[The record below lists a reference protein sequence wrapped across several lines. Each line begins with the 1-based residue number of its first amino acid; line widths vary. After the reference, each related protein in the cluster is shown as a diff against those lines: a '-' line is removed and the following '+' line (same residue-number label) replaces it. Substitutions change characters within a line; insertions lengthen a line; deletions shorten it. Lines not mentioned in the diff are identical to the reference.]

1 MEELELVMI
10 NKKIGYFVMKKFR
23 YMLKE
28 GALWAAF
35 LVAATAFCYGF
46 AVIVGLILRS
56 FL

>member
-1 MEELELVMI
+1 ME
-10 NKKIGYFVMKKFR
+10 KIK

-46 AVIVGLILRS
+46 AVIVGLIMHS

>member
-1 MEELELVMI
+1 MI